1 MKLYKI
7 FNLIS
12 LFLIIVTGIYIG
24 IEYPSLPEE
33 IPMHYGL
40 NGEPDRWGNKSE
52 IWLIILIVCF
62 MYVLLSLLHKVKEAQ
77 QYNSKENIEQ
87 NRLLSN
93 VILLIVSLMFLY
105 VAYEIIE
112 VGKGLKEKSGNEIF
126 VFIALILLVAVILS
140 RNIAKKK
147 KEQEGLKEASEHHK

>member
-1 MKLYKI
+1 MKLHKI

-62 MYVLLSLLHKVKEAQ
+62 MYVLL
-77 QYNSKENIEQ
+77 Y
-87 NRLLSN
+87 
-93 VILLIVSLMFLY
+93 Y
-105 VAYEIIE
+105 
-112 VGKGLKEKSGNEIF
+112 
-126 VFIALILLVAVILS
+126 FI
-140 RNIAKKK
+140 R
-147 KEQEGLKEASEHHK
+147 